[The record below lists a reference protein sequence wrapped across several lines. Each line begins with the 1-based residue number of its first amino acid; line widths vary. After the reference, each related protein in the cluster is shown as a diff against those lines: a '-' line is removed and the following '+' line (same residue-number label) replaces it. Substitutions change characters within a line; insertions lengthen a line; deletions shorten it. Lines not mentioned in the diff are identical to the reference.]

1 MSMHENSEQTIPTQ
15 EKSHY
20 PDTSP
25 WRYVPSLYFAQG
37 VPYVLVN
44 SLSTA
49 MYKSLGMSN
58 EFIGITSFLTLPWS
72 LKFLWSPLL
81 DKYSTKRYW
90 VLLFQGLLA
99 LAFVAVAGGIQTPWV
114 IPITLIVFGL
124 SAFLSASHD
133 ITMDGYYMNVLT
145 PDKQALFTGIRSTF
159 YRVATIL
166 AGGILVTA
174 AGIIGAR
181 TGSMH
186 IAWSV
191 AFLIAA
197 VVFGGLWV
205 YHRTVLPVAHYD
217 RPAAQVGTGLQAY
230 QEAFRTYFLQ
240 PKIGIVIAFILFFRF
255 GEGMLVKM
263 VQPFLLD
270 PLAKGGMGFSVT
282 EVGVMYG
289 TFGVMALVI
298 GGIMSGMIVQKFGLK
313 KVFLWLTITMHV
325 PNILF
330 VYLAMVQPR
339 GEMSVM
345 LPLTSAPAVLYPI
358 AQICIIAEQ
367 FAYGLG
373 FTAFMVFL
381 LYTSKGEFKTSHY
394 AISTGIMALG
404 MMLSGSTSG
413 YVQAMFGYTGLFVA
427 CVVAAVPGT
436 LLLFVIPYSE
446 DQ

>member
-1 MSMHENSEQTIPTQ
+1 MSNQATTAEEQVPQYPT
-15 EKSHY
+15 
-20 PDTSP
+20 TSP

-81 DKYSTKRYW
+81 DKSGTKRAW
-90 VLLFQGLLA
+90 LLLFQGLLA
-99 LAFVAVAGGIQTPWV
+99 LAFVVVAGGLLTPAV

-133 ITMDGYYMNVLT
+133 ITMDGYYMYTLS
-145 PDKQALFTGIRSTF
+145 PDRQALFTGIRSTF
-159 YRVATIL
+159 YRIATIL
-166 AGGILVTA
+166 AGGILVTV
-174 AGIIGAR
+174 AGVIGVR
-181 TGSMH
+181 MGSMH
-186 IAWSV
+186 IGWSI
-191 AFLIAA
+191 AFSIAA
-197 VVFGGLWV
+197 IVFGILWV
-205 YHRTVLPVAHYD
+205 YHRSILPVSAFD
-217 RPAAQVGTGLQAY
+217 RPATQAGTGVEAY
-230 QEAFRTYFLQ
+230 REAFRTYFLQ
-240 PKIGIVIAFILFFRF
+240 PKIGIVIAFILLYRF

-270 PLAKGGMGFSVT
+270 PIAKGGMGFTVT

-289 TFGVMALVI
+289 TFGVLALVI
-298 GGIMSGMIVQKFGLK
+298 GGIVSGIIVQRFTLR

-330 VYLAMVQPR
+330 VYLAVVQPR
-339 GEMSVM
+339 GEMSVH
-345 LPLTSAPAVLYPI
+345 LPFMSMPAIVYPI
-358 AQICIIAEQ
+358 AQLCIIAEQ

-373 FTAFMVFL
+373 FTAFMVYL

-394 AISTGIMALG
+394 AISTGFMALG

-413 YVQAMFGYTGLFVA
+413 FLQAHYGYSGLFTA
-427 CVVAAVPGT
+427 CVLAAIPGT
-436 LLLFVIPYSE
+436 ILLFFIPHQQNKE
-446 DQ
+446 